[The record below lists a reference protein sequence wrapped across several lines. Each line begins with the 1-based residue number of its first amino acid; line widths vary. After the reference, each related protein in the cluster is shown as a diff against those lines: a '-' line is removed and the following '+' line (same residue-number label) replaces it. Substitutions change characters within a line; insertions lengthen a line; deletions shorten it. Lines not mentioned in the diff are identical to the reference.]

1 MKRLAVLLSLVALP
15 LGLSQSLVAADA
27 VDFGKQIYPIL
38 KNSCLSCHAAP
49 YVDAASGR
57 TKKPKGGVRF
67 DTVELIAKGYI
78 NDDDEA
84 VKSVVPGKPEK
95 SPLYTSAALPA
106 DDEDITPGKPDHSAI
121 LARVTTTDEDDFM
134 PPKGDPLTKAQLA
147 LIKQWITEGAKVGGF
162 VAPAYVNPKAKK

>member
-106 DDEDITPGKPDHSAI
+106 DDEDI
-121 LARVTTTDEDDFM
+121 M

>member
-1 MKRLAVLLSLVALP
+1 MKRLTLLFSLVGLTF
-15 LGLSQSLVAADA
+15 GLSQSAHAADS

-38 KNSCLSCHAAP
+38 KESCLSCHSAP
-49 YVDAASGR
+49 YVDAKSGR
-57 TKKPKGGVRF
+57 TKKPKGGIRF
-67 DTVELIAKGYI
+67 DTVELIAKGYL

-106 DDEDITPGKPDHSAI
+106 DDDDI
-121 LARVTTTDEDDFM
+121 M

-147 LIKQWITEGAKVGGF
+147 MIKQWIAEGAKFGGF
-162 VAPAYVNPKAKK
+162 KAPAYVNPKAKK